1 MLKLFF
7 RIFLPAMAAIALFET
22 SAHAQEAMR
31 GKSVPSNFEWDA
43 QKESKFSYR
52 LLSMDGKK
60 RDYHVRVGDSFAQVE
75 ANTARSFDAIFFS
88 NSPLITFYKKS
99 MDGKDSLY
107 TPVMTVNIGADKE
120 DVVICLTERDG
131 STLHRVI
138 DISQKNLGAGV
149 FAVVNLSKK
158 PFGVAIGNK
167 LLRVEPFETAKQSFP
182 QSDDIEEVPLKF
194 YTLGNRPK
202 LSYERYISFIKSQNL
217 TFYVF
222 DVPSDKEDGNDVPF
236 LMRYG
241 KPPRRK

>member
-1 MLKLFF
+1 MLKYFF
-7 RIFLPAMAAIALFET
+7 RIFLAATTLASSESF
-22 SAHAQEAMR
+22 AQSKDAQR
-31 GKSVPSNFEWDA
+31 GKDVPSNFEWMD
-43 QKESKFSYR
+43 QKASKFSYR

-60 RDYHVRVGDSFAQVE
+60 RNYYVRVGDSFAPIE
-75 ANTARSFDAIFFS
+75 ANTNRSFESIFFS
-88 NSPLITFYKKS
+88 NSPLITFYTKS
-99 MDGKDSLY
+99 TDGKDSLF
-107 TPVMTVNIGADKE
+107 TPVMTVNIGTDKE
-120 DVVICLTERDG
+120 DVMICLSERDG
-131 STLHRVI
+131 STLHRII

-194 YTLGNRPK
+194 YTLGSRPK
-202 LSYERYISFIKSQNL
+202 LSYERHISFIKSQNI

-222 DVPSDKEDGNDVPF
+222 DVPSDKDRESDIPF

-241 KPPRRK
+241 KPPRKR